1 MDKLIKRIVN
11 KFGYTISSNKTIE
24 YLKHDFMSAI
34 RVLYNN
40 SNEAEQ
46 SILKLFIT
54 NLLSDVELN
63 LPRSKSQLGQDF
75 FALAATTSSSSNFFV
90 EIGGGDPIIASNT
103 YLLQENFGWSGII
116 VEPNPE
122 LAKKTIDTRCNDGKV
137 SVYSF
142 ALSSKNGVENFL
154 PSGMLGTFERFID
167 GDFHSKQRK
176 KLKKSQGLISVETKT
191 PQTFIEECKIKQ
203 IDFLSLDTEGSEW
216 EIISNWPFELIRP
229 TAICIEVNNRS
240 SASDIL
246 QFLES
251 KNYINVLRTLSKYDH
266 WFVQKT

>member
-1 MDKLIKRIVN
+1 MRKLTKRIIK
-11 KFGYTISSNKTIE
+11 KFGYSLNSIDTIQ

-34 RVLYNN
+34 RNNYN
-40 SNEAEQ
+40 SSSPAEK
-46 SILKLFIT
+46 SILNFFIAH
-54 NLLSDVELN
+54 LLSDIELN
-63 LPRSKSQLGQDF
+63 SPKSKSQLGQDF
-75 FALAATTSSSSNFFV
+75 FALAATNQSSSKFFV

-122 LAKKTIDTRCNDGKV
+122 LVKKTIDIRCNDGKV

-154 PSGMLGTFERFID
+154 PSGMLGTFERFVG

-251 KNYINVLRTLSKYDH
+251 KNYRNVLRNLSKYDL

>member
-1 MDKLIKRIVN
+1 MDKLIKRIIK
-11 KFGYTISSNKTIE
+11 KFGYSLNSNNTIE

-34 RVLYNN
+34 RINYNN
-40 SNEAEQ
+40 SNDAEKR
-46 SILKLFIT
+46 IIKFFIT
-54 NLLSDVELN
+54 DLFSDIESN
-63 LPRSKSQLGQDF
+63 SPKSKSQLGQDF
-75 FALAATTSSSSNFFV
+75 FALAATTQSQSNFFV

-122 LAKKTIDTRCNDGKV
+122 LVKKTIDIRCKDGKV
-137 SVYSF
+137 SVYPF
-142 ALSSKNGVENFL
+142 ALSNRNGVENFL

-167 GDFHSKQRK
+167 GDFHSKQRN

-191 PQTFIEECKIKQ
+191 PQTFIEECRIKQ

-229 TAICIEVNNRS
+229 TAICIEVNNRT

-251 KNYINVLRTLSKYDH
+251 KNYINVLRKLSKYDL

>member
-1 MDKLIKRIVN
+1 LRN
-11 KFGYTISSNKTIE
+11 NFSNSEDLEK
-24 YLKHDFMSAI
+24 
-34 RVLYNN
+34 N
-40 SNEAEQ
+40 
-46 SILKLFIT
+46 ILKNIIS
-54 NLLSDVELN
+54 NIISDADLSFTK
-63 LPRSKSQLGQDF
+63 SKSQLGQDF
-75 FALAATTSSSSNFFV
+75 FALAATTQPPSNFFV

-122 LAKKTIDTRCNDGKV
+122 LVKKTIDIRCSDGKV
-137 SVYSF
+137 SVYPF
-142 ALSSKNGVENFL
+142 ALSNRNGVENFL

-167 GDFHSKQRK
+167 GDFHSKQRN

-191 PQTFIEECKIKQ
+191 PQTFIEECRIKQ

-229 TAICIEVNNRS
+229 TAICIEVNNRT

-246 QFLES
+246 QFLEN
-251 KNYINVLRTLSKYDH
+251 KNYINVLRKLSKYDL